1 MAKRVYLK
9 IELAQRPKEGMEM
22 KSPTLDA
29 ILDPCVDAAL
39 LQIMSWQDCFVY
51 KWIESLSIRKS

>member
-9 IELAQRPKEGMEM
+9 IELAQRQKKSMEK

-29 ILDPCVDAAL
+29 IIDTCVDATL

-51 KWIESLSIRKS
+51 KRIESLSIRKS